1 MKSELVDRAK
11 VMESLTKEYNIRWDE
26 RGLKLAWI
34 EKAVNEVPA
43 AKPSSYINRER
54 LIEQLKL
61 LEKFNDS
68 DVPEWVLKV
77 IGGM

>member
-1 MKSELVDRAK
+1 MRSELVDRAK

-43 AKPSSYINRER
+43 AKPSSYINKDR
-54 LIEQLKL
+54 LVEQLIHL
-61 LEKFNDS
+61 NKFNNNDC
-68 DVPEWVLKV
+68 PEWVFKV
-77 IGGM
+77 IEGM